1 MSARLDEPTI
11 ALTKVAWPPGGEPMN
26 GRAESEQG
34 SRTQLTAQY
43 LEEHEVHYE
52 VLEHEPG
59 FSAAAEARAAGVTPA
74 NAAKSVLLRDRGVY
88 RLAVI
93 PASERLALG
102 KLRDLLASHDLR
114 LATEREIASDFPAF
128 EVGALPPLGP
138 MLSMPEVVDARVLDH
153 ERVLCNAGDHRHSV
167 LLDPHELVRATQAGV
182 ADICED

>member
-1 MSARLDEPTI
+1 
-11 ALTKVAWPPGGEPMN
+11 MN
-26 GRAESEQG
+26 ARAEAEQG
-34 SRTQLTAQY
+34 SRTQPTVHY
-43 LEEHEVHYE
+43 LDEHEVNYE
-52 VLEHEPG
+52 VLEHEQR
-59 FSAAAEARAAGVTPA
+59 FSAAAEARAVGVTPD

-102 KLRDLLASHDLR
+102 KLRDFLASRDLR
-114 LATEREIASDFPAF
+114 LATEQEMASDFPDF

-138 MLSMPEVVDARVLDH
+138 ILSMPEVVDARVLDH

-167 LLDPHELVRATQAGV
+167 LLDPHELVRATEASV

>member
-1 MSARLDEPTI
+1 
-11 ALTKVAWPPGGEPMN
+11 MN
-26 GRAESEQG
+26 ARAESEQD
-34 SRTQLTAQY
+34 SRTQLTVQY
-43 LEEHEVHYE
+43 LDEHEVNHE

-59 FSAAAEARAAGVTPA
+59 FSAAAEARAAGVTPD

-93 PASERLALG
+93 PASGRLALG
-102 KLRDLLASHDLR
+102 KLRDLLVSRDLR
-114 LATEREIASDFPAF
+114 LATEQEMASDFPVF

-138 MLSMPEVVDARVLDH
+138 MLSMPEVVDVRVLDH

-167 LLDPHELVRATQAGV
+167 LLDPHELVRATEASV